1 VEVSRAELKQRINDL
16 ITDLSKDQ
24 PLFLVFHDHH
34 GDIEYLRSK
43 AVQAPIDGFT
53 TILPE
58 AAPAKGLF
66 VIDTKELFSAL
77 EGESFASQ
85 SKLERVCRLL
95 GYKPEYLHN
104 AGNDAHYT
112 MLAVVEMISNEE
124 IDAQR
129 ERRWPG
135 RTASTGV
142 SGGPGVRVEFNQWE
156 EESDISDTEG
166 ILGGWAR
173 AVNEAA

>member
-1 VEVSRAELKQRINDL
+1 MTLPAVR
-16 ITDLSKDQ
+16 
-24 PLFLVFHDHH
+24 F
-34 GDIEYLRSK
+34 LRSK
-43 AVQAPIDGFT
+43 SVQAPIDGFT

-95 GYKPEYLHN
+95 GFKPEYLHN
-104 AGNDAHYT
+104 AGNDAHVRAPSHGASNRFPDVQCIQYT
-112 MLAVVEMISNEE
+112 MLVVVEMISGEE

-142 SGGPGVRVEFNQWE
+142 SGGPGVRVQFNQWE

-173 AVNEAA
+173 ASNEAA